1 MTSRTDHKRHGP
13 RVGLAL
19 AGVVLLGLPGCTD
32 SPTAATGLDGA
43 TLPPGSA
50 ITHRGSFHDVVH
62 PGTGFAEIVEASDG
76 TRSLRF
82 RSFQTDPGPSLD
94 VYLVAA
100 TDSTDSQSVIDAG
113 YITLG
118 ALRSAEGDQSYP
130 VPANLDLG
138 VYRSVTVWCVP
149 FELNF
154 TTAPL
159 TAVAGG

>member
-1 MTSRTDHKRHGP
+1 MVQTGSRRSWKP
-13 RVGLAL
+13 RARGL
-19 AGVVLLGLPGCTD
+19 C
-32 SPTAATGLDGA
+32 
-43 TLPPGSA
+43 LPP
-50 ITHRGSFHDVVH
+50 V
-62 PGTGFAEIVEASDG
+62 
-76 TRSLRF
+76 
-82 RSFQTDPGPSLD
+82 D

-100 TDSTDSQSVIDAG
+100 PDSTDSQSVIDAE